1 MSVAVGVAE
10 VCWPL
15 SKAHC
20 CFAAS
25 MMRRL
30 LMQALVWDVCRAR
43 TKLGIAIA
51 ASKPMMA
58 TTIMIST
65 SVKPD
70 LRFVL
75 SAFMLDYF
83 PLCG

>member
-1 MSVAVGVAE
+1 MY
-10 VCWPL
+10 L
-15 SKAHC
+15 SAPKRSASGGTSAPVFLFSSAQVDFAPSI
-20 CFAAS
+20 CFILA
-25 MMRRL
+25 
-30 LMQALVWDVCRAR
+30 MQALRWDAVRAL

-70 LRFVL
+70 RRIVVIFILL
-75 SAFMLDYF
+75 
-83 PLCG
+83 